1 MSTWSVGPSLYEC
14 TRSVWLSLYAVC
26 WSVTLQSTFYHLH
39 GPLVCRC
46 TWSIGPLPNV
56 IRWSVTVRCPLVR
69 RCTWSIG
76 PLPNVI
82 RWSVTVRCPLVCR
95 CTWSIGPLVRRCTLS
110 VAGRGPLV
118 RRRTSV
124 RLYAV
129 HCWSV
134 SFVCRTDLA
143 DVVCRCTCVR
153 GPLLVRRL
161 TRSVVGPSVSSA
173 GRTWRTWSA
182 AVRVYAVRCWSVA

>member
-39 GPLVCRC
+39 G
-46 TWSIGPLPNV
+46 
-56 IRWSVTVRCPLVR
+56 PLVR

-134 SFVCRTDLA
+134 CFVCRTDLA